1 MSKLVIVESPSKAK
15 TIQKYLGKDYKVTAS
30 VGHIRDLPAAK
41 LSVDVKNDFAPKYAV
56 VKGKEKLVKQLKEM
70 VKESDAVYLATDPD
84 REGEAISWHLA
95 TVLDL
100 DMNEKNRV
108 KFNEINKTSVTAG
121 IENPEKIDL
130 DLVDAQQARRILDRL
145 VGYKLSPFVSQK
157 IRRGLSAG
165 RVQSVAVRLIVD
177 REEEIRAFKPEE
189 YWSIDAKFIAPSSK
203 KAFPAALTSDE
214 NGKVKITDKEQ
225 ADMYLN
231 RLDGAEYSVKS
242 VKKGTRKRQPAP
254 PFTTSTLQQEASRK
268 LGFQGKRTMK
278 IAQELYEGMEVKGVG
293 TTGLITYMRTDSLR
307 ISEESRAAANEYI
320 ENEFGKNY
328 LPEKP
333 RYFKTKASAQDG
345 HEAIRPT
352 IPSLSPD
359 KVKDSL
365 TSEQFKLYSLIWK
378 RFTASLMANCVQDT
392 VKVEIEG
399 AKPEDKAQNKYCIFS
414 ASGYT
419 VRFDGYT
426 KLYEAGTDDGEE
438 DNSVIPAIKEND
450 TLKLKELGG
459 NQHFTQP
466 PARYTEASLIKTLE
480 ETGVGRPST
489 YVSIV
494 STILSREYVVREQ
507 KQLKP
512 TELGE
517 AVVKLLEQQFPKIVD
532 VKFTANMESDLDKVE
547 NGDVDYIAMLHTFYD
562 GFEETLKKAKA
573 DMDGVKIQLQEDV
586 TDIPC
591 EKCGRMMVVKVGRF
605 GKFLACPGY
614 PECKNTKPFVVETNA
629 KCPVCGGKV
638 IEKKSK
644 KGYTFFG
651 CDNYP
656 DCNFMTWDKPT
667 DEICPQCGKSLF
679 KGKGGVLH
687 CLDEKCGFEKKAE
700 RKKKAKKEEE

>member
-1 MSKLVIVESPSKAK
+1 MSNLVIVESPSKAK
-15 TIQKYLGKDYKVTAS
+15 TIQKYLGKDYKVAAS

-41 LSVDVKNDFAPKYAV
+41 LSVDIKNDFAPKYAI
-56 VKGKEKLVKQLKEM
+56 VKGKEKLVKELKNM
-70 VKESDAVYLATDPD
+70 VSDADKVYLATDPD

-100 DMNEKNRV
+100 DINDKNRV
-108 KFNEINKTSVTAG
+108 KFNEINKTSVLQG
-121 IENPEKIDL
+121 IKNPEKIDL
-130 DLVDAQQARRILDRL
+130 DLVDAQQARRILDRI

-177 REEEIRAFKPEE
+177 REEEIRAFNPEE
-189 YWSIDAKFIAPSSK
+189 YWTIDAKLIAPSSK
-203 KAFPAALTSDE
+203 KAFSATLTADE
-214 NGKVKITDKEQ
+214 NGKVKIENKAQSD
-225 ADMYLN
+225 AYLN
-231 RLDGAEYSVKS
+231 RLDGADYIVDS

-278 IAQELYEGMEVKGVG
+278 VAQELYEGMEVKGVG

-307 ISEESRAAANEYI
+307 ISEESRQAGNEYI
-320 ENEFGKNY
+320 RSNFGEKY
-328 LPEKP
+328 LPSKP
-333 RYFKTKASAQDG
+333 RYYKTKASAQDG

-352 IPSLSPD
+352 IPTLSPD
-359 KVKDSL
+359 AVKDSL
-365 TSEQFKLYSLIWK
+365 TQDQYKLYSLIWK
-378 RFTASLMANCVQDT
+378 RFMASLMAECVQDT
-392 VKVEIEG
+392 VKVEISA
-399 AKPEDKAQNKYCIFS
+399 AKPEDRANGKHCIFS
-414 ASGYT
+414 ASGYSIK
-419 VRFDGYT
+419 FEGYT
-426 KLYEAGTDDGEE
+426 RIYEVSTDDDEEGE
-438 DNSVIPAIKEND
+438 SVLPEIKD
-450 TLKLKELGG
+450 SDALKLKSLDG

-466 PARYTEASLIKTLE
+466 PARYTEASLIKELE

-494 STILSREYVVREQ
+494 STILAREYVVRDK

-517 AVVKLLEQQFPKIVD
+517 AVVGLLKKQFPNIVN

-547 NGDVDYIAMLHTFYD
+547 NGEVDYIAMLHTFYD
-562 GFEETLKKAKA
+562 GFENTLQKAKD
-573 DMDGVKIQLQEDV
+573 DMSGVKIQLQEDV

-614 PECKNTKPFVVETNA
+614 PECKNTKPFVVQTNA

-644 KGYTFFG
+644 KGYTFYG

-667 DEICPQCGKSLF
+667 DEICPDCGKSLF
-679 KGKGGVLH
+679 KRKGGLLV
-687 CLDEKCGFEKKAE
+687 CLNEGCGYEKKVE
-700 RKKKAKKEEE
+700 RKKRTKKED